1 MKFVQGNQNLPED
14 PGQPCLDATALQSRK
29 QIGFQTAVRIIQSVD
44 YAMLRIRLR
53 TEYWVTG
60 LSNTRF
66 LIPCIRDVVTLSCR
80 LLGNSAPM
88 FCLVMLQSG
97 LR

>member
-1 MKFVQGNQNLPED
+1 M
-14 PGQPCLDATALQSRK
+14 
-29 QIGFQTAVRIIQSVD
+29 GFQTAVRIIQSVD

-53 TEYWVTG
+53 TEYWITG
-60 LSNTRF
+60 LSNTPF
-66 LIPCIRDVVTLSCR
+66 LIPCITDVVILSYR

-97 LR
+97 FR